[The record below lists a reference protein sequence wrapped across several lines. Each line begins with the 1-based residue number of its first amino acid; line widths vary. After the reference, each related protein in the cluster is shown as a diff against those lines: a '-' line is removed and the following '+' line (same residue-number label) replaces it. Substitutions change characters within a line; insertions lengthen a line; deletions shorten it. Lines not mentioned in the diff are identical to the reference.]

1 MFNRLV
7 TVHLLQLIISV
18 RDRRLP
24 GLAHRVQ
31 DLLGEEPGLE
41 VGAGQQVAHH
51 GTLHTQHILAHLTF
65 KERLDGEKYYD
76 KMTLNTD
83 LCSIKKWD
91 GHRLSAALHFS
102 LTSAPSA
109 MARPW

>member
-18 RDRRLP
+18 RDKLP
-24 GLAHRVQ
+24 GLVHRVQ

-41 VGAGQQVAHH
+41 VGAGQQVAHQ
-51 GTLHTQHILAHLTF
+51 GALHTQHILAHLTF
-65 KERLDGEKYYD
+65 KERLDGEESFD

-83 LCSIKKWD
+83 LCSIK
-91 GHRLSAALHFS
+91 
-102 LTSAPSA
+102 
-109 MARPW
+109 

>member
-1 MFNRLV
+1 MLDSTCLFHKFAGYNRHLLRMHNRLV

-41 VGAGQQVAHH
+41 VGAG
-51 GTLHTQHILAHLTF
+51 
-65 KERLDGEKYYD
+65 
-76 KMTLNTD
+76 
-83 LCSIKKWD
+83 
-91 GHRLSAALHFS
+91 
-102 LTSAPSA
+102 
-109 MARPW
+109 

>member
-18 RDRRLP
+18 RDKLP
-24 GLAHRVQ
+24 GLVHRVQ

-41 VGAGQQVAHH
+41 VGAGQQVAHQA
-51 GTLHTQHILAHLTF
+51 GGSPHTKYIRAHLTF
-65 KERLDGEKYYD
+65 KERLDGEESFD

-83 LCSIKKWD
+83 LCSIK
-91 GHRLSAALHFS
+91 
-102 LTSAPSA
+102 
-109 MARPW
+109 

>member
-1 MFNRLV
+1 MLDSTCLFHKFAGYNRHLLRMHNRLV

-41 VGAGQQVAHH
+41 VGAGQQVAHQ
-51 GTLHTQHILAHLTF
+51 GALHTQHVLAHLTF
-65 KERLDGEKYYD
+65 KKEY
-76 KMTLNTD
+76 
-83 LCSIKKWD
+83 
-91 GHRLSAALHFS
+91 
-102 LTSAPSA
+102 
-109 MARPW
+109 

>member
-18 RDRRLP
+18 RDKLP
-24 GLAHRVQ
+24 GLVHRVQ

-41 VGAGQQVAHH
+41 VGAGQQVAHKA
-51 GTLHTQHILAHLTF
+51 GALHTQYIRAHLTF

-83 LCSIKKWD
+83 LCSIK
-91 GHRLSAALHFS
+91 
-102 LTSAPSA
+102 
-109 MARPW
+109 

>member
-41 VGAGQQVAHH
+41 VGAGQQVAHKA
-51 GTLHTQHILAHLTF
+51 GALHTQYIRAHLMF
-65 KERLDGEKYYD
+65 KGKGKIRWGKDI
-76 KMTLNTD
+76 M
-83 LCSIKKWD
+83 II
-91 GHRLSAALHFS
+91 
-102 LTSAPSA
+102 
-109 MARPW
+109 

>member
-41 VGAGQQVAHH
+41 VGAGQQVAHQ
-51 GTLHTQHILAHLTF
+51 GALHTQHVLAHLHYKNMRNLSTPSF
-65 KERLDGEKYYD
+65 YGSSLI
-76 KMTLNTD
+76 TLKI
-83 LCSIKKWD
+83 CS
-91 GHRLSAALHFS
+91 
-102 LTSAPSA
+102 
-109 MARPW
+109 